1 MKGTRSGILLNVSV
15 CNSSVPGC
23 DWNLIN
29 KIYPGGY
36 VKLRIRYKQA
46 HLSDKSELLKTID
59 SRILTFNM
67 SNITNY
73 VSYYTKYVYYEQSNI
88 NLFSWSDNLIQ
99 KGVYIDPRDTI
110 LNYTRTY
117 LRPTPLVRFKYF
129 IFASTRKIVILEK
142 TKVDVVAIIIY
153 FTSILGTF
161 AFLANIF
168 MPNYTANSLNLK
180 IGSKLKYYMKSN
192 GLLYNPDNFSLPTF
206 FICFTYVK
214 VFEGFWLWFLRKI
227 NW

>member
-88 NLFSWSDNLIQ
+88 NLFSWSDNLI
-99 KGVYIDPRDTI
+99 
-110 LNYTRTY
+110 
-117 LRPTPLVRFKYF
+117 
-129 IFASTRKIVILEK
+129 
-142 TKVDVVAIIIY
+142 
-153 FTSILGTF
+153 
-161 AFLANIF
+161 
-168 MPNYTANSLNLK
+168 
-180 IGSKLKYYMKSN
+180 
-192 GLLYNPDNFSLPTF
+192 
-206 FICFTYVK
+206 
-214 VFEGFWLWFLRKI
+214 
-227 NW
+227 